1 MRLRLPALL
10 WLGHATTR
18 AGGFLYFRKG
28 CVLDGGLAK
37 SIKSSSN
44 QALVHKSVVI
54 VSLLQTEPK
63 PLNLFMLRT

>member
-1 MRLRLPALL
+1 MRLRLPALM

-28 CVLDGGLAK
+28 CVLDEGLAK
-37 SIKSSSN
+37 SIKSGSN
-44 QALVHKSVVI
+44 QVLVYENVVI

-63 PLNLFMLRT
+63 PLTRFMLHT